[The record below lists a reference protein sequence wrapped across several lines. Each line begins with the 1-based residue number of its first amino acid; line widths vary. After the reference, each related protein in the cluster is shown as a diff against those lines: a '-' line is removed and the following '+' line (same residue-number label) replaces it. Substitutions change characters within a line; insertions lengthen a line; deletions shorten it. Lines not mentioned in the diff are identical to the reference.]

1 MLLSFE
7 PRVQYEKNQLLE
19 VICQFRFPTILRI
32 EAEEPAQFQ
41 ERIRQ
46 MFPQYSVRLE
56 ALPVL
61 PGQQPQQT
69 KNYHFVSTDGRWK
82 LNLTKGFISL
92 SSVAYHNWEGF
103 ARRIDQPL
111 AAFIEIYQP
120 SYFERVGLRY
130 MNGFSKQNLGEEDIR
145 WRDWIQ
151 PHFLG
156 ILAEDDTVD
165 GAVRR
170 NNVEVETMLPSGV
183 MLKTHAGP
191 GMVKQNGTNPQQ
203 PDSRFILDND
213 LSVIG
218 KLTAQQ
224 AVEALP
230 KLHESAFR
238 VFRGAITDDLHEA
251 MIPIE

>member
-1 MLLSFE
+1 MLLSYE

-32 EAEEPAQFQ
+32 ESEEPAAFQ

-46 MFPQYSVRLE
+46 MFPQYSVRME
-56 ALPVL
+56 TPPVV

-69 KNYHFVSTDGRWK
+69 KNYHFVSADNRWK

-92 SSVAYHNWEGF
+92 STVAYQNWEGF

-120 SYFERVGLRY
+120 TYFERVGLRY
-130 MNGFSKQNLGEEDIR
+130 VNGFSKEALGDNTTR
-145 WRDWIQ
+145 WRDWIE

-156 ILAEDDTVD
+156 ILSEDDTAD

-170 NNVEVETMLPSGV
+170 CSVDVETMLPGGT

-191 GMVKQNGTNPQQ
+191 GMVNQNGQNQT
-203 PDSRFILDND
+203 RFILDND
-213 LSVIG
+213 VSAAG
-218 KLTAQQ
+218 KLSAQQ
-224 AVEALP
+224 AVESLP
-230 KLHESAFR
+230 KLHENAYR

-251 MIPIE
+251 LGPIEY